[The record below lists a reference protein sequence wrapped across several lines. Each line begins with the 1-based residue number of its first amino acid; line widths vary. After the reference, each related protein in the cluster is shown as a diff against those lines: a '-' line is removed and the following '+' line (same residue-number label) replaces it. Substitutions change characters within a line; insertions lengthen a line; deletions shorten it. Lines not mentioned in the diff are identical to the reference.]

1 MFVSREW
8 SDTAMSTRVDGMIV
22 SSLISRD
29 EFWAR
34 LKEICSVTAPLVRV
48 LRLVDS
54 DRPTMGYLYEAMAR
68 AKEAIMHYYI
78 DHPDEDNEFGNKHMD
93 FWALIDE
100 RWWNM
105 FYRPI
110 HGAGAILNPILYF
123 APNSKYKTYSHAN
136 LGLTKCVASMVQD
149 PTTQSKIFDLESY
162 KYLRGLFGYQS
173 TRETRFTIAPG
184 EKTSKFM
191 RYF

>member
-8 SDTAMSTRVDGMIV
+8 SDTAMSTRPEGMTV
-22 SSLISRD
+22 SSLISKD

-34 LKEICSVTAPLVRV
+34 LKEICNVTTPLVRV

-54 DRPTMGYLYEAMAR
+54 DRPTMGCLYEAMAR

-100 RWWNM
+100 
-105 FYRPI
+105 
-110 HGAGAILNPILYF
+110 
-123 APNSKYKTYSHAN
+123 
-136 LGLTKCVASMVQD
+136 
-149 PTTQSKIFDLESY
+149 
-162 KYLRGLFGYQS
+162 
-173 TRETRFTIAPG
+173 
-184 EKTSKFM
+184 
-191 RYF
+191 